1 MKQNNKD
8 KRNKGTTKSGKK
20 SIKSILRKIVPIRQ
34 YDLTAGMIRVI
45 IICWVIPFMALSI
58 VLFYSSEVK
67 TNEQIKDTVTTSM
80 ENAADI
86 FNNNIMDAMEKSRQA
101 SYDGVIRESY
111 LEFMKTK
118 DENTMYNKV
127 SEYLNKTYKY
137 SPVISNT
144 IILFK
149 EQIKM
154 QYYTYSNV
162 AGATYD
168 GINAFRNETKFA
180 VAQVANSLGTGI
192 KLVPVSDHLYLVRN
206 LVTSDYEPFANIV
219 MEINTDQLFE
229 KIENVVWYK
238 SGLIYLDDELVCV
251 SGNMDEE
258 ELQKLKTYSEDNV
271 LNKGTVNVYDENEK
285 ISYLTTTINGQKLT
299 FVVNLDKVG
308 ILNEKNTVIYIYS
321 IIIVLLIPLLFA
333 TIFYFYN
340 NISKPISDLM
350 YASEKIEEG
359 EYGYK
364 ISKFDR
370 NREFGKLI
378 DTFNEMSTSLEESF
392 AKIYAEEIATRDAN
406 IKALQS
412 QINPHFLNN
421 TLEIINWKVRMSG
434 NQDVSRM
441 IESLGVMMEAVMNR
455 KNEGFIPIKEEL
467 EYVDAYLYIIA
478 IRFGDKFRFSKE
490 IDESL
495 LDIKIPRLIIQPLVE
510 NMVDH
515 GGDSYGNRV
524 GKLKIFKVGNKLHIV
539 VENNGN
545 ISEKEAEKIELLLS
559 NLEPGKDLHN
569 IGIRNVNL
577 RLKMLYGKYSG
588 LTISNRE
595 KDLTVSEIII
605 DLVQYKEAQIDK
617 NLTEKQINTKVNN

>member
-1 MKQNNKD
+1 MKQNNRD
-8 KRNKGTTKSGKK
+8 KRNKGNTKNNA
-20 SIKSILRKIVPIRQ
+20 IKRILRKIVPIRQ

-45 IICWVIPFMALSI
+45 IFCWVIPFLALSI
-58 VLFYSSEVK
+58 VLFYSSEIK
-67 TNEQIKDTVTTSM
+67 TNKQIEDTVTTSM
-80 ENAADI
+80 KNASDI
-86 FNNNIMDAMEKSRQA
+86 FKNNITDAMEKSKQA
-101 SYDGVIRESY
+101 SYDGVIRKSY

-118 DENTMYNKV
+118 DESAMYNEV
-127 SEYLNKTYKY
+127 SAYLNKTYKY
-137 SPVISNT
+137 SSVISNT

-168 GINAFRNETKFA
+168 GINEFKYDTKFK
-180 VAQVANSLGTGI
+180 VGQVANNLGTGI
-192 KLVPVSDHLYLVRN
+192 KLVPVSNRLYLVRN
-206 LVTSDYEPFANIV
+206 LVTSDYKPFANIV
-219 MEINTDQLFE
+219 MELNADELFK

-238 SGLIYLDDELVCV
+238 SGMIYLDDELVWV
-251 SGNMDEE
+251 SDGMEGN
-258 ELQKLKTYSEDNV
+258 ELRQLKTYSEKNV
-271 LNKGTVNVYDENEK
+271 LSKGSANTYDKAEK
-285 ISYLTTTINGQKLT
+285 VSYLTTYINDQKLT

-308 ILNEKNTVIYIYS
+308 ILNEKNTVIYIYL
-321 IIIVLLIPLLFA
+321 IIIVLFIPLLFA
-333 TIFYFYN
+333 TIYYFYN
-340 NISKPISDLM
+340 NISKPISELM
-350 YASEKIEEG
+350 DASEKIEDG
-359 EYGYK
+359 NYGYK
-364 ISKFDR
+364 IKVFNK

-378 DTFNEMSTSLEESF
+378 DTFNDMSVSLEESF
-392 AKIYAEEIATRDAN
+392 DRIYAEEIAARDAN

-434 NQDVSRM
+434 NQDVSKM

-455 KNEGFIPIKEEL
+455 KNEAFITIREEL
-467 EYVDAYLYIIA
+467 EYVDAYLYIMA

-495 LDIKIPRLIIQPLVE
+495 LDVRVPRLIIQPLVE

-515 GGDSYGNRV
+515 GGDSYGNRI
-524 GKLKIFKVGNKLHIV
+524 GKLKIYKNEDRLHIV

-545 ISEKEAEKIELLLS
+545 LSEKDVEKIDALLK

-588 LTISNRE
+588 LTISNHE
-595 KDLTVSEIII
+595 KDVTVSEIII
-605 DLVQYKEAQIDK
+605 DTV
-617 NLTEKQINTKVNN
+617 